1 MAKLIER
8 KRKAKERL
16 RKGLPPRYLWV
27 DQGRDG
33 KGGHA
38 ACTEGEVGVDQ
49 GSHLRVPLCSGSRV
63 EAWPEDPE
71 ERGSH
76 LGMVVLITTTTITM
90 AKITM
95 EKRSL
100 VLVAQALVLF
110 EAFLLYS
117 TWPRVVVKTKV
128 LIFLSCFFV
137 NNQLVDL

>member
-1 MAKLIER
+1 MN
-8 KRKAKERL
+8 RL
-16 RKGLPPRYLWV
+16 RRGLPPRYLWV

-49 GSHLRVPLCSGSRV
+49 GSHLRVPLCSGSGV
-63 EAWPEDPE
+63 KAWPEDPE

-76 LGMVVLITTTTITM
+76 LMGMVVLITTTTIIM

-100 VLVAQALVLF
+100 VLVAQALVLL

-117 TWPRVVVKTKV
+117 TWSQVAVRIKV
-128 LIFLSCFFV
+128 LSFFENIMFLR
-137 NNQLVDL
+137 QQTIDGPLI

>member
-1 MAKLIER
+1 MN
-8 KRKAKERL
+8 RL

-38 ACTEGEVGVDQ
+38 ARTEGEVGVDQ
-49 GSHLRVPLCSGSRV
+49 GSHLGVPLCSGSRV

-76 LGMVVLITTTTITM
+76 LGMVVLITTTTIIM

-100 VLVAQALVLF
+100 VLVAQALVLL

-117 TWPRVVVKTKV
+117 TWPRVVVRIKV
-128 LIFLSCFFV
+128 LSLFGKYHVSWST
-137 NNQLVDL
+137 NS

>member
-1 MAKLIER
+1 MN
-8 KRKAKERL
+8 RL

-33 KGGHA
+33 KCGHA
-38 ACTEGEVGVDQ
+38 ARTEGEVGVDQ
-49 GSHLRVPLCSGSRV
+49 GSHLGVPLCSGSRV

-76 LGMVVLITTTTITM
+76 LGMVVLIITTTTIIM

>member
-1 MAKLIER
+1 MIKR
-8 KRKAKERL
+8 KRRATDRL
-16 RKGLPPRYLWV
+16 RKGLLPRYLWV

-49 GSHLRVPLCSGSRV
+49 GSHLGVPLCSGSSV

-76 LGMVVLITTTTITM
+76 LGMVVLITTIIIM

-100 VLVAQALVLF
+100 VLVAQALVLL
-110 EAFLLYS
+110 EAFLL
-117 TWPRVVVKTKV
+117 
-128 LIFLSCFFV
+128 
-137 NNQLVDL
+137 

>member
-1 MAKLIER
+1 MN
-8 KRKAKERL
+8 RL

-38 ACTEGEVGVDQ
+38 ARTEGEVGVDQ
-49 GSHLRVPLCSGSRV
+49 GSHLGVPLCSGSRV

-76 LGMVVLITTTTITM
+76 LGMVVLIITTTTIIM

-100 VLVAQALVLF
+100 VLVAQALVLL

-117 TWPRVVVKTKV
+117 TWPRVVVRIKV
-128 LIFLSCFFV
+128 LSLFGKYHVSWST
-137 NNQLVDL
+137 NS